1 MTGWTILLRSH
12 LRRDRWMFLWW
23 GAGTVVLFWSQAISV
38 IGLYSTQ
45 EEFDRAALVA
55 EDNAAFIAMA
65 GPARALDTVGGQVFW
80 QSSAFGAIVVG
91 LMSMFLIGRHTR
103 ADEES
108 GRDELIRSAAIGRHA
123 PLTAALAVAGLAN
136 LAVGFLVAASLVS
149 VRGEGSELSGLPLA
163 FGDSAATGLG
173 LAACGWVFSA
183 TALLAAQ
190 LTQSTR
196 GMYGIAGAILGASYA
211 LRAVGDVGNG
221 VLSWCSPIGWYQAM
235 AAYADVRWWP
245 LLLLVVVAF
254 VITVAA
260 FALFERR
267 DVGSGLWAAR
277 PGPANAGRGLRSG
290 IGLAWRLQRG
300 TIIGWTIGLLLI
312 GLSYGS
318 IGNSVEDLLG
328 DSDIAAAMGGDITDN
343 LVDGFYAASLV
354 MLALMSA
361 GFAISS
367 TLRAR
372 AEEDAG
378 HVEVLLATGLSRRDW
393 LLGHVTMTALGT
405 TIALGAAGFGMGL
418 GYAATTGDGDA
429 VLRLGVPSLAYV
441 PPVLVLSGVARL
453 FYGLA
458 PRLLVLAWL
467 PLVLAAV
474 VLMFGEPLRIPQLIQ
489 DLSPFEH
496 LALAPA
502 EDFRW
507 LPVLAVG
514 ALAATLSLGGQFA
527 FRRRDI
533 G

>member
-1 MTGWTILLRSH
+1 MTGWGILLRSH

-23 GAGTVVLFWSQAISV
+23 GAGTVLLFWSQAISV

-45 EEFDRAALVA
+45 AEFERAAVVA
-55 EDNAAFIAMA
+55 EDNAAFVAMA

-91 LMSMFLIGRHTR
+91 LLSMFLVGRHTR

-123 PLTAALAVAGLAN
+123 PLAAAFAVSCLASLIVGL
-136 LAVGFLVAASLVS
+136 LVAASLVS
-149 VRGEGSELSGLPLA
+149 VRGEGSPLAGLPLA

-221 VLSWCSPIGWYQAM
+221 ALSWFSPIGWYQAM

-245 LLLLVVVAF
+245 LLLLVAAACA
-254 VITVAA
+254 ITTVA

-277 PGPANAGRGLRSG
+277 PGPAVAGRGLHSG

-300 TIIGWTIGLLLI
+300 TILGWTAGLLLV

-328 DSDIAAAMGGDITDN
+328 DSEIAAAMGGDVTDN

-367 TLRAR
+367 TLRTR

-378 HVEVLLATGLSRRDW
+378 HAEVLLATGLSRRDW
-393 LLGHVTMTALGT
+393 LLGHVAMTVLGT
-405 TIALGAAGFGMGL
+405 TVALGAAGFGMGL
-418 GYAATTGDGDA
+418 GYAVTTGDGGA
-429 VLRLGVPSLAYV
+429 VLRLGAPSLAYV
-441 PPVLVLSGVARL
+441 PPVLVLSSVARL
-453 FYGLA
+453 LHGLA

-474 VLMFGEPLRIPQLIQ
+474 VLILGEPLRIPQVLQ

-502 EDFRW
+502 EEFRW
-507 LPVLAVG
+507 LPVLAVS
-514 ALAATLSLGGQFA
+514 AVAATLSFSGQFA